1 MRTVLI
7 RGGASGMGLAM
18 ARRFLN
24 GEYRVVL
31 GDIAQGR
38 TAMHTAPMHLDP
50 ETDGPQP

>member
-7 RGGASGMGLAM
+7 RSGASGMGLAM

-38 TAMHTAPMHLDP
+38 TCSHPLIAPLRGDCFS
-50 ETDGPQP
+50 